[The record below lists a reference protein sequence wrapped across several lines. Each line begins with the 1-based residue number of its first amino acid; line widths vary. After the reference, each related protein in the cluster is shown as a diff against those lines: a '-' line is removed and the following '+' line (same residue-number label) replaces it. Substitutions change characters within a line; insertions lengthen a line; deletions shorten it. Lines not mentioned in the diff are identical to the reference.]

1 MPEPLRVG
9 LVGTGPWAEL
19 AHAPILTGGPETEL
33 VGIWGRRPDAAQCL
47 AAQFNTKAITE
58 YDELLDS
65 CEAVAFAVPPE
76 VQGRMAL
83 VAARAGKHLLLDKPV
98 AGSLAAAE
106 ELAEAVD
113 DAGVMSVVLL
123 TMHFSQAIRCFV
135 PEAVA
140 REPVG
145 VAYENISGAFLSG
158 PFSRSRWRHAGG
170 VLPDV
175 GPHVVDLMTSILGPA
190 ESAEARSQGGLVR
203 LGVRHV
209 EGGFSHA
216 VLSAHHT
223 GPPVHGLRVYA
234 PSTVMDC
241 DWDVPDPDRWGTV
254 RREFADSV
262 RTGRAHPCDVHR
274 GVELQ
279 RVLAM
284 AISAGGAV
292 CCNLPCSGVH
302 DSVTLGAKTYK
313 FLQIPTRT

>member
-33 VGIWGRRPDAAQCL
+33 VGIWGRRPDAAQSL
-47 AAQFNTKAITE
+47 AAQFNTQAITE

-65 CEAVAFAVPPE
+65 CDAVAFAVPPE

-98 AGSLAAAE
+98 ADS
-106 ELAEAVD
+106 LAEAERLADAVGE
-113 DAGVMSVVLL
+113 AGVMSVVLL
-123 TMHFSQAIRCFV
+123 TMQFTQPVRAFV
-135 PEAVA
+135 PEAIA
-140 REPVG
+140 SQPVG
-145 VAYENISGAFLSG
+145 VAYENLSGAFLCG
-158 PFSRSRWRHAGG
+158 PFSQSPWRHEGG

-190 ESAEARSQGGLVR
+190 EAAEATSQHGVVR

-209 EGGFSHA
+209 AGGFSHA

-223 GPPVHGLRVYA
+223 GPPVHGLRVYS
-234 PSTVMDC
+234 PSAVLDC
-241 DWDVPDPDRWGTV
+241 DWGVPELDRWGTV
-254 RREFADSV
+254 RREFAATV
-262 RTGRAHPCDVHR
+262 RSRAAHPCDVHR
-274 GVELQ
+274 GIEVQ

-284 AISAGGAV
+284 ALS
-292 CCNLPCSGVH
+292 S
-302 DSVTLGAKTYK
+302 
-313 FLQIPTRT
+313 